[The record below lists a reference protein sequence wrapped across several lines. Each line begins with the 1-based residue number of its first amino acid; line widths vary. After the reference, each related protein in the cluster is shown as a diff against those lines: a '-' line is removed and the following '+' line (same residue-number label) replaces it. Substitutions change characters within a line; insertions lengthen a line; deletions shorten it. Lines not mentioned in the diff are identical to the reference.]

1 MSPNVFIL
9 FVFYFY
15 RRNVYIYVCL
25 YLLHKNLKG
34 LITCKFHS
42 KRGAEILFR
51 LQLKYEL
58 RRQIRNC
65 ARRVWEKSR
74 WRRKHISNLAFQPG
88 LKFRFDYMEF
98 FSDISARLPGMKIL
112 YRFFKLLA
120 RAEVIRHFY
129 FFWIYAV
136 IIYDLNI
143 FFILLLLF
151 ILVNL
156 VWNRRENYKKIV
168 LTQFPLSREIRHMR
182 LVRMRDS
189 ACGELRES
197 VMVF

>member
-1 MSPNVFIL
+1 M
-9 FVFYFY
+9 
-15 RRNVYIYVCL
+15 YIYMYACTCYIKTLRVW
-25 YLLHKNLKG
+25 LHANFIPKGGLKFCSDYSWNMSFGAKYEIAREESEKNQD
-34 LITCKFHS
+34 
-42 KRGAEILFR
+42 GAE
-51 LQLKYEL
+51 
-58 RRQIRNC
+58 N
-65 ARRVWEKSR
+65 ASP
-74 WRRKHISNLAFQPG
+74 ISLFQPG
-88 LKFRFDYMEF
+88 LKFRFDYMGF

-168 LTQFPLSREIRHMR
+168 LTQFPLSREIRHVR
-182 LVRMRDS
+182 LVRMRNS